1 MKMMAE
7 EAKMKDELCRR
18 LVSDCVSGGG
28 ERLVRVCQKG
38 MSVFMWGGGVI

>member
-28 ERLVRVCQKG
+28 
-38 MSVFMWGGGVI
+38 GGGREIAECV

>member
-18 LVSDCVSGGG
+18 LVSDCVSGEG
-28 ERLVRVCQKG
+28 EG
-38 MSVFMWGGGVI
+38 DW

>member
-28 ERLVRVCQKG
+28 GEGGRLL
-38 MSVFMWGGGVI
+38 SVFEGERE

>member
-18 LVSDCVSGGG
+18 LVSDC
-28 ERLVRVCQKG
+28 
-38 MSVFMWGGGVI
+38 MSWGGAREIAECV